1 MNRRQFLTTSASVVA
16 GSSCTSLS
24 QNKKQTI
31 PIVDT
36 HQHLWNLDRFKLNWL
51 GEAPPILNRSF
62 HLEDYLKATKG
73 LNVVKAIYLEVD
85 VIPSQQNDEARFV
98 IEISKDPKHPT
109 VAGVISGRP
118 ENEKFKKYIDQ
129 YKDNKH
135 IKGLRRLMET
145 TPAGFCLQPGF
156 IDSVAYLGEL
166 NKHFEITIQPTQLND
181 ALSLVK
187 RCPNTRFVIDHCGT
201 ADPKAFL
208 SEKNRGD
215 ATPMHEADQ
224 WKADMSRLA
233 DQPNTVCKISGIVAH
248 APNGWTTEHL
258 APIVNHCL
266 DEFGPD
272 RVMFGGDWPVCL
284 LGARYGEWV
293 NALKEIVSNRPEGER
308 QKLFHRNGTRTYQL
322 A

>member
-1 MNRRQFLTTSASVVA
+1 MNRRQFLTASTTALAAA
-16 GSSCTSLS
+16 GCHSITHP
-24 QNKKQTI
+24 NKTVM
-31 PIVDT
+31 PIIDT
-36 HQHLWNLDRFKLNWL
+36 HQHLWDLDHFRLNWL
-51 GEAPPILNRSF
+51 DEAPAVLRRSF
-62 HLEDYLKATKG
+62 RLGDYLKATKG
-73 LNVVKAIYLEVD
+73 LNVVKAVYLEVD

-98 IEISKDPKHPT
+98 TEISKDPKYPT

-118 ENEKFKKYIDQ
+118 ENEGFKKYIDQ

-145 TPAGFCLQPGF
+145 TPSGFCLQPRF
-156 IDSVAYLGEL
+156 IHSVTYLGEL

-208 SEKNRGD
+208 SEKNRGG
-215 ATPMHEADQ
+215 AMPMHEADQ

-293 NALKEIVSNRPEGER
+293 SALKEIVSNRPEGER
-308 QKLFHRNGTRTYQL
+308 QKLFYRNGTRTYQL

>member
-1 MNRRQFLTTSASVVA
+1 M
-16 GSSCTSLS
+16 
-24 QNKKQTI
+24 
-31 PIVDT
+31 
-36 HQHLWNLDRFKLNWL
+36 
-51 GEAPPILNRSF
+51 
-62 HLEDYLKATKG
+62 ATKG
-73 LNVVKAIYLEVD
+73 LNISKAIYLEVD
-85 VIPSQQNDEARFV
+85 VIPSQQNDEARYV
-98 IEISKDPKHPT
+98 TEISKDPKHPT

-118 ENEKFKKYIDQ
+118 ENEGFKKYIDQ

-145 TPAGFCLQPGF
+145 TPSGFCLQPQF
-156 IDSVAYLGEL
+156 IHSVAYLGEL

-187 RCPNTRFVIDHCGT
+187 RCSNTRFVIDHCGT

-208 SEKNRGD
+208 SEKKRGG
-215 ATPMHEADQ
+215 AIPMHEADQ

-233 DQPNTVCKISGIVAH
+233 DQSNTVCKISGIVAH

-293 NALKEIVSNRPEGER
+293 NALNEIVSNRPEEER
-308 QKLFHRNGTRTYQL
+308 QKLFHRTGTRTYQL

>member
-1 MNRRQFLTTSASVVA
+1 MNRRQFLATSASVVA
-16 GSSCTSLS
+16 ATSCTSLS
-24 QNKKQTI
+24 QNKKQSI

-36 HQHLWNLDRFKLNWL
+36 HQHLWNLDRFTLAWL
-51 GEAPPILNRSF
+51 DKAPPILNRSF
-62 HLEDYLKATKG
+62 HLRDYLMATKG
-73 LNVVKAIYLEVD
+73 LNISKSIYLEVD
-85 VIPSQQNDEARFV
+85 VIPSQQNDEARYV
-98 IEISKDPKHPT
+98 TEISKDPKHPT
-109 VAGVISGRP
+109 VAGVVSGRP
-118 ENEKFKKYIDQ
+118 ENEGFKKYIDQ

-145 TPAGFCLQPGF
+145 TPSGFCLQPQF
-156 IDSVAYLGEL
+156 IHSVAYLGEL

-187 RCPNTRFVIDHCGT
+187 RCSNTRFVIDHCGT

-208 SEKNRGD
+208 SEKNRGG
-215 ATPMHEADQ
+215 AIPMHEADQ

-233 DQPNTVCKISGIVAH
+233 DQSNTVCKISGIVAH

-293 NALKEIVSNRPEGER
+293 NALNEIVSNRPEEER

>member
-1 MNRRQFLTTSASVVA
+1 MNRRQFLATSASVVA
-16 GSSCTSLS
+16 ATSCTSLS
-24 QNKKQTI
+24 QNKKQSI

-36 HQHLWNLDRFKLNWL
+36 HQHLWNLDRFTLAWL
-51 GEAPPILNRSF
+51 DKAPPILNRSF
-62 HLEDYLKATKG
+62 HLRDYLMATKG
-73 LNVVKAIYLEVD
+73 LNISKAIYLEVD
-85 VIPSQQNDEARFV
+85 VIPSQQNDEARYV
-98 IEISKDPKHPT
+98 TEISKDPKHPT

-118 ENEKFKKYIDQ
+118 ENEGFKKYIDQ

-145 TPAGFCLQPGF
+145 TPSGFCLQPQF
-156 IDSVAYLGEL
+156 IHSVAYLGEL

-187 RCPNTRFVIDHCGT
+187 RCSNTRFVIDHCGT

-208 SEKNRGD
+208 SEKKRGG
-215 ATPMHEADQ
+215 AIPMHEADQ

-233 DQPNTVCKISGIVAH
+233 DQSNTVCKISGIVAH

-293 NALKEIVSNRPEGER
+293 NALNEIVSNRPEEER

>member
-1 MNRRQFLTTSASVVA
+1 MNRRQLIATSASFVA
-16 GSSCTSLS
+16 ATSCTSLS
-24 QNKKQTI
+24 QNKKQSI

-36 HQHLWNLDRFKLNWL
+36 HQHLWNLDRFTLAWL
-51 GEAPPILNRSF
+51 DEAPPILNRSF
-62 HLEDYLKATKG
+62 HLGDYLMATKG
-73 LNVVKAIYLEVD
+73 LNISKAIYLEVD

-98 IEISKDPKHPT
+98 TEISKDPKHPT

-118 ENEKFKKYIDQ
+118 ENEGFKKYIDQ

-145 TPAGFCLQPGF
+145 TPSGFCLQPRF
-156 IDSVAYLGEL
+156 IHSVTYLGEL

-187 RCPNTRFVIDHCGT
+187 RCSNTRFVIDHCGT
-201 ADPKAFL
+201 ADPKAFI
-208 SEKNRGD
+208 SEKNQRG
-215 ATPMHEADQ
+215 AIPMHEADQ

-233 DQPNTVCKISGIVAH
+233 DQSNTVCKISGIVAH

-293 NALKEIVSNRPEGER
+293 NALNEIVSNRPEGDR

>member
-1 MNRRQFLTTSASVVA
+1 MNRRQFLATSASVVA
-16 GSSCTSLS
+16 ATSCTSLS
-24 QNKKQTI
+24 QNKKQSI

-36 HQHLWNLDRFKLNWL
+36 HQHLLNLDRFTLAWL
-51 GEAPPILNRSF
+51 DKAPPILNRSF
-62 HLEDYLKATKG
+62 HLRDYLMATKG
-73 LNVVKAIYLEVD
+73 LNISKAIYLEVD
-85 VIPSQQNDEARFV
+85 VIPSQQNDEARYV
-98 IEISKDPKHPT
+98 TEISKDPKHPT

-118 ENEKFKKYIDQ
+118 ENEGFKKYIDQ

-145 TPAGFCLQPGF
+145 TPSGFCLQPQF
-156 IDSVAYLGEL
+156 IHSVAYLGEL

-187 RCPNTRFVIDHCGT
+187 RCSNTRFVIDHCGT

-208 SEKNRGD
+208 SEKKRGG
-215 ATPMHEADQ
+215 AIPMHEADQ

-233 DQPNTVCKISGIVAH
+233 DQSNTVCKISGIVAH

-293 NALKEIVSNRPEGER
+293 NALNEIVSNRPEEER

>member
-1 MNRRQFLTTSASVVA
+1 M
-16 GSSCTSLS
+16 
-24 QNKKQTI
+24 
-31 PIVDT
+31 
-36 HQHLWNLDRFKLNWL
+36 
-51 GEAPPILNRSF
+51 
-62 HLEDYLKATKG
+62 
-73 LNVVKAIYLEVD
+73 
-85 VIPSQQNDEARFV
+85 IPSQQNDEARFV
-98 IEISKDPKHPT
+98 TEISKDPKHPT

-118 ENEKFKKYIDQ
+118 ENEGFNKYIDQ

-145 TPAGFCLQPGF
+145 TPSGFCLQPRF
-156 IDSVAYLGEL
+156 IHSVAYLGKL

-208 SEKNRGD
+208 SKKNRGD

-248 APNGWTTEHL
+248 APKGWTAEHL
-258 APIVNHCL
+258 APIINHCL
-266 DEFGPD
+266 DKFGAD

-284 LGARYGEWV
+284 LGARYDEWV
-293 NALKEIVSNRPEGER
+293 NALKEVVSNRPDGER
-308 QKLFHRNGTRTYQL
+308 RKLFYQNATRTYQL

>member
-1 MNRRQFLTTSASVVA
+1 M
-16 GSSCTSLS
+16 
-24 QNKKQTI
+24 
-31 PIVDT
+31 
-36 HQHLWNLDRFKLNWL
+36 
-51 GEAPPILNRSF
+51 
-62 HLEDYLKATKG
+62 ATKG
-73 LNVVKAIYLEVD
+73 LNISKAIYLEVD
-85 VIPSQQNDEARFV
+85 VIPSQQNDEARYV
-98 IEISKDPKHPT
+98 TEISKDPKHPT

-118 ENEKFKKYIDQ
+118 ENEGFKKYIDQ

-145 TPAGFCLQPGF
+145 TPSGFCLQPRF
-156 IDSVAYLGEL
+156 IHSVAYLGEL

-187 RCPNTRFVIDHCGT
+187 RCSNTRFVIDHCGT
-201 ADPKAFL
+201 ADPKAYL
-208 SEKNRGD
+208 SEKKRGG
-215 ATPMHEADQ
+215 AIPMHEADQ

-233 DQPNTVCKISGIVAH
+233 DQSNTVCKISGIVAH

-293 NALKEIVSNRPEGER
+293 NALNEIVSNRPEEER

>member
-1 MNRRQFLTTSASVVA
+1 MNRRQFLATSASVVA
-16 GSSCTSLS
+16 ATSCTSLS
-24 QNKKQTI
+24 QNKKQSI

-36 HQHLWNLDRFKLNWL
+36 HQHLWNLDRFTLAWL
-51 GEAPPILNRSF
+51 DEAPPILNRSF
-62 HLEDYLKATKG
+62 HLGDYLMATKG
-73 LNVVKAIYLEVD
+73 LNISKAIYLEVD
-85 VIPSQQNDEARFV
+85 VIPSHQNDEARYV
-98 IEISKDPKHPT
+98 TEISKDTKHPT

-118 ENEKFKKYIDQ
+118 ENEGFKKYIDQ

-145 TPAGFCLQPGF
+145 TPSGFCLQPQF
-156 IDSVAYLGEL
+156 IHSVAYLGEL

-187 RCPNTRFVIDHCGT
+187 RCSNTRFVIDHCGT

-208 SEKNRGD
+208 SEKKQGG
-215 ATPMHEADQ
+215 AIPMHEADQ

-233 DQPNTVCKISGIVAH
+233 DQSNTVCKISGIVAH

-293 NALKEIVSNRPEGER
+293 NALNEIVSNRPEEER
-308 QKLFHRNGTRTYQL
+308 QKLFHQNGTRTYQL

>member
-1 MNRRQFLTTSASVVA
+1 MNRRQFLATSASVVA
-16 GSSCTSLS
+16 ATSCTSLS
-24 QNKKQTI
+24 QNKKQSI
-31 PIVDT
+31 PIVYT
-36 HQHLWNLDRFKLNWL
+36 HQHLLNLDRFTLAWL
-51 GEAPPILNRSF
+51 DEAPPILNRSF
-62 HLEDYLKATKG
+62 HLGDYLMATKG
-73 LNVVKAIYLEVD
+73 LNISKAIYLEVD
-85 VIPSQQNDEARFV
+85 VIPSQQNDEARYV
-98 IEISKDPKHPT
+98 TEISKDPKHPT

-118 ENEKFKKYIDQ
+118 ENEGFKKYIDQ

-145 TPAGFCLQPGF
+145 TPSGFCLQPRF
-156 IDSVAYLGEL
+156 IHSVAYLGEL

-187 RCPNTRFVIDHCGT
+187 RCSNTRFVIDHCGT
-201 ADPKAFL
+201 ADPKAFI
-208 SEKNRGD
+208 SEKNRGG
-215 ATPMHEADQ
+215 AIPMHEADQ

-233 DQPNTVCKISGIVAH
+233 DQSNTVCKISGIVAH

-293 NALKEIVSNRPEGER
+293 NALNEIVSNRPEGER

>member
-1 MNRRQFLTTSASVVA
+1 MNRRQFITTSASVVA
-16 GSSCTSLS
+16 GTSCTSLS
-24 QNKKQTI
+24 QNKKTTI

-51 GEAPPILNRSF
+51 AQAPPILNHSF
-62 HLEDYLKATKG
+62 RLEDYLKATKG

-118 ENEKFKKYIDQ
+118 ENEEFKKYIDQ
-129 YKDNKH
+129 YKDKKH

-145 TPAGFCLQPGF
+145 TPPGFCLQPGF
-156 IDSVAYLGEL
+156 IDSVAYLGEF

-187 RCPNTRFVIDHCGT
+187 RCSNTRFVIDHCGT

-208 SEKNRGD
+208 SEKNRKD

-284 LGARYGEWV
+284 LGARYSEWV
-293 NALKEIVSNRPEGER
+293 NALKEIVSNRPQEER
-308 QKLFHRNGTRTYQL
+308 EKLFYRNGMRIYQL